1 MDFLQR
7 RKMPRRRTLNYH
19 PTGFTLQLNMGQT
32 SQSDLGNLGKSPQ
45 DLARWQKAQQQL
57 LVGKAALAL
66 PAYRDLVKRFPTVVN
81 LWFELGAAAA
91 ADLDFELARPAFVRA
106 EELGSEDSAVLI
118 ALGQQ
123 YHRLRQPA
131 RARVCFERA
140 AQVAPSSSHARLSWA
155 AWLERE
161 RRLDDAWEQTE
172 ACLALNPRD
181 VAALY
186 YRAFLLH
193 RKGRATEAQA
203 LLADLIQTGPGD
215 PKIKISCLHLMAV
228 VLDELGQHAEA
239 MEWLLKAK
247 ALMRQHNNIAAPEQ
261 IYDKAARRRRSLLAQ
276 LTPEMI
282 RRWRA
287 NAPAPG
293 NPRKLALLG
302 GHPRSGTTLLE
313 QILGAHPSIAAFDE
327 SDAFVVEIGDRLF
340 PADPFPPLTAAML
353 DSLSPMKQAELRG
366 RYFKSLF
373 RELDGETAAAVLID
387 KNPTPTASLPLWLRL
402 FPDSKVIIALRDP
415 RDVVIS
421 CFFQNLAL
429 TPMNVNFLGLDRA
442 VQHYTDLM
450 DVWLRLRELG
460 GFDWIETRYEDV
472 VAGAD
477 TEGRRVTEFLG
488 LTWHPAQANSH
499 EAGRTRFVFSPTYNE
514 VTKPVH
520 NRAVGRW
527 KHYAAALEPFHEKFR
542 AYMEAFGY
550 EPASCASYIL

>member
-1 MDFLQR
+1 
-7 RKMPRRRTLNYH
+7 
-19 PTGFTLQLNMGQT
+19 MGQT
-32 SQSDLGNLGKSPQ
+32 LQPDLAKLEKSPQ

-57 LVGKAALAL
+57 LAGRAALAL
-66 PAYRDLVKRFPTVVN
+66 PAYRDLAKRFPTIVN

-91 ADLDFELARPAFVRA
+91 ADLDFELARQVLDHA
-106 EELGSEDSAVLI
+106 ELMASEDSAVLV

-131 RARVCFERA
+131 RARACFERA
-140 AQVAPSSSHARLSWA
+140 ARVAPSSSHARLSWA

-161 RRLDDAWEQTE
+161 RRLDEAWEQTE
-172 ACLALNPRD
+172 ACLARNPRD
-181 VAALY
+181 IAALY

-193 RKGRATEAQA
+193 RKGHAVEAQA
-203 LLADLIQTGPGD
+203 LLRDLIQTDAGD
-215 PKIKISCLHLMAV
+215 PNVKISSLHLLAV
-228 VLDELGQHAEA
+228 VLDELGQYAEA

-247 ALMRQHNNIAAPEQ
+247 ALTRQHNNIAALELTYQ
-261 IYDKAARRRRSLLAQ
+261 KAARRRRSLLAQ

-282 RRWRA
+282 RRWRL
-287 NAPAPG
+287 NAPSPASPK
-293 NPRKLALLG
+293 KLALLG

-313 QILGAHPSIAAFDE
+313 QILGAHPSIRAFDE

-340 PADPFPPLTAAML
+340 PADPFPPLTAAVL
-353 DSLSPMKQAELRG
+353 DALSPVRQAELKG

-373 RELDGETAAAVLID
+373 REVDGETAAEVLID
-387 KNPTPTASLPLWLRL
+387 KNPSPTASLPLWLRM

-442 VQHYTDLM
+442 IQHYADLM

-460 GFDWIETRYEDV
+460 GFDWIETRYEDI
-472 VAGAD
+472 VAGAE

-488 LTWHPAQANSH
+488 LTWHPAQANCH
-499 EAGRTRFVFSPTYNE
+499 EAAHARFVFSPTYNE
-514 VTKPVH
+514 VAKPVH

-527 KHYAAALEPFHEKFR
+527 KHYAAALEPFHPRF
-542 AYMEAFGY
+542 AGYLHAFGY
-550 EPASCASYIL
+550 EVSSTPVVSEILVK